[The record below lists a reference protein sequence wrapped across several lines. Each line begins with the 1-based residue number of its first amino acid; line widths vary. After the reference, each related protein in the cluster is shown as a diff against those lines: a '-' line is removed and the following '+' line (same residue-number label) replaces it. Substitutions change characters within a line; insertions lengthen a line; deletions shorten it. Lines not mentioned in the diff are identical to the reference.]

1 MLETSGRLL
10 RLLSLLQARRDWPGP
25 ALAERLEVSP
35 RTVRRDVDRLRELGY
50 PVRAIKGPDGGYRLD
65 AGADVPPL
73 LFDDEQAVAVA
84 IALRTGA
91 LPGVEDAAARALATI
106 RQVMPARLRT
116 RIDAL
121 EVTAVPGRRERS
133 LPAVRPDVLLTVGAA
148 ASGQRV
154 LRFDYDGGTGEV
166 LRAPGSGEG
175 EGFRAPRRVEP
186 HHVVTWGGRWY
197 LVAWDLDRDDWRTFR
212 IDRMAPREGV
222 GARFERRKL
231 PAPDVATFVAER
243 FTQPEMPARGTV
255 ELELDAAVV
264 AAWAGTGA
272 LVEAVGEGRCRLT
285 AGSWSWGGLAAWFG
299 IFDAPF
305 TVVGPAE
312 LRTAMTRLAVRATT
326 AAGTAGTGAAS
337 AGERPAR
344 GAARTGRAA
353 PEESGPGH
361 DGAS

>member
-25 ALAERLEVSP
+25 ALAERLDVSP

-50 PVRAIKGPDGGYRLD
+50 PVRATKGPDGGYRLD

-133 LPAVRPDVLLTVGAA
+133 LPAVRPDVLVAVGTA
-148 ASGQRV
+148 ASERRV

-166 LRAPGSGEG
+166 LRAPGSGAG

-222 GARFERRKL
+222 GARFERRAL
-231 PAPDVATFVAER
+231 PAPDVATFIAER
-243 FTQPEMPARGTV
+243 FTQPVMPVRGTV

-264 AAWAGTGA
+264 AAWAGSGA

-285 AGSWSWGGLAAWFG
+285 AGSWSWGGLAGWFG

-305 TVVGPAE
+305 TVVGPE
-312 LRTAMTRLAVRATT
+312 DLRAAVARLAARATAAAAPA
-326 AAGTAGTGAAS
+326 AAGRPPRRGTPGEGQRAPGQGAAK
-337 AGERPAR
+337 G
-344 GAARTGRAA
+344 
-353 PEESGPGH
+353 SGPGH
-361 DGAS
+361 DGGS